1 MFVLQKV
8 AMHLRGRLIRARQ
21 PFHGG
26 TVSIGGIS
34 IQICDKLEEQM
45 PIRLLLVALLAS
57 AALPGQ
63 TTLTSTATQRYFN
76 SIRRNLEASA
86 DVMPADKYAF
96 RLTPGQMTFGEWLIH
111 SAQRNFIDCAAL
123 KGETPP
129 QTDAQLAALKDKAG
143 IAKALKDSF
152 AYCAATIDKLDD
164 AKVLASPQSTYSF
177 LHIIVHNNEIYGNI
191 VGYMRASGI
200 VPPSTAGRGR
210 QGR

>member
-1 MFVLQKV
+1 
-8 AMHLRGRLIRARQ
+8 
-21 PFHGG
+21 
-26 TVSIGGIS
+26 
-34 IQICDKLEEQM
+34 M
-45 PIRLLLVALLAS
+45 PVRVFLATLLAA

-63 TTLTSTATQRYFN
+63 TTLTSTATQRYFT

-86 DVMPADKYAF
+86 DAMPADKYTF
-96 RLTPGQMTFGEWLIH
+96 RLTDGQMTFGEWIVH

-123 KGETPP
+123 KAETPP

-152 AYCAATIDKLDD
+152 AYCAATIEGLDD
-164 AKVLASPQSTYSF
+164 PKVLASAQTTYSF
-177 LHIIVHNNEIYGNI
+177 LHIIVHNNEVYGNI